1 MSAPTAI
8 KHDTQLISVKT
19 LAKQWDCSRTSVC
32 RLLEEA
38 GVEPV
43 FLGRGTNGT
52 KRYLKRDVDGFLRSL
67 ERLT

>member
-1 MSAPTAI
+1 MSAATAV

-19 LAKQWDCSRTSVC
+19 LAKQWDCSRTTVS

-43 FLGRGTNGT
+43 FLGKGRNGA